1 MNRFR
6 LLERIGSGGMGTVYR
21 AFDER
26 LQRHVA
32 VKEIQLAGAERVMR
46 EAQAAARL
54 NHPAIV
60 TLYELGE
67 RDGRALL
74 VSELVDG
81 CTLDELCEDGAIS
94 DRDVA
99 MFGADVCEALA
110 HAHSRGV
117 VHRDVKPQN
126 VIVADLEG
134 PSARAKLMDFG
145 IASVAGSPTLTAPGA
160 VLGTLSYMAP
170 EQAEG
175 EQCGPE
181 ADVYALGLTLYE
193 AWAGENPVAGANAA
207 QTARRIGREQASLA
221 AYRPDLPGTL
231 IANIDACLEPHPMDR
246 PELEELQGV
255 LENAAP
261 ALDAETA
268 VPHDAEAEH
277 DAEGVPLR
285 SLSRIFA
292 LVGTGVLAAALAGP
306 AGLPGLAL
314 IAALLLIPAI
324 FVVRNPA
331 SALLPALAIPAGAIG
346 ALLVVPVLI
355 AIAVGSARE
364 RFVLGASAF
373 AVYLS
378 AAIAVG
384 SGPRLGI
391 AGPAPAGWEHSA
403 GGAWS
408 ALGEPLLAPPALLG
422 IAICALAA
430 MVLGRLLEG
439 SLAVALLGAAA
450 LAAALETGL
459 GALGDGGLGER
470 PALALAAVGGALIFE
485 WRLRDLSSAQRPRL
499 ASARPALDGGG

>member
-1 MNRFR
+1 MSDELVMNRFR

-94 DRDVA
+94 DRDV
-99 MFGADVCEALA
+99 
-110 HAHSRGV
+110 
-117 VHRDVKPQN
+117 KPQN
-126 VIVADLEG
+126 VIVADLES

-175 EQCGPE
+175 EECGPE

-193 AWAGENPVAGANAA
+193 AWAGENPVSGANAA

-261 ALDAETA
+261 ALDAQTA
-268 VPHDAEAEH
+268 VPHDAEAGH
-277 DAEGVPLR
+277 DAEGLPVR

-292 LVGTGVLAAALAGP
+292 MVGAGVLAAALAGP

-355 AIAVGSARE
+355 ALAVGSARE
-364 RFVLGASAF
+364 RLVLGASAF

-378 AAIAVG
+378 AAIAFG

-391 AGPAPAGWEHSA
+391 AGGAPDGWEHSA
-403 GGAWS
+403 GQAWS
-408 ALGEPLLAPPALLG
+408 ALAEPLFAPAALLG
-422 IAICALAA
+422 MAICALAA

-470 PALALAAVGGALIFE
+470 PALALAAVGGALIYE